1 MLFCYPALQPV
12 FRVVSEDI
20 IPCFRF
26 LIVFS
31 VVVYPYFSVFCI
43 RLSVACKNIMPETA
57 KFSPTTLL
65 ENVIKISFTGYTVVV
80 GRVLWIWVGPSFRL
94 SILLSVVLF
103 LRLSGSFLGF
113 GPLVFFETQH
123 CVKDQCEVVCNRAR
137 FFGKKSSLN
146 KNDQKKIKMTQKCFF
161 GTFL

>member
-80 GRVLWIWVGPSFRL
+80 GRVLWIWVGSSFRL

-113 GPLVFFETQH
+113 GPLVFLKLSIVSRTNVRL
-123 CVKDQCEVVCNRAR
+123 CVTELD
-137 FFGKKSSLN
+137 FLGKNLLWT
-146 KNDQKKIKMTQKCFF
+146 KMTRKR
-161 GTFL
+161 

>member
-94 SILLSVVLF
+94 SILLSVILF

-113 GPLVFFETQH
+113 GPLVFLKLSIVSRTNVRL
-123 CVKDQCEVVCNRAR
+123 CVTELD
-137 FFGKKSSLN
+137 FLGKNLLWT
-146 KNDQKKIKMTQKCFF
+146 KMTRKR
-161 GTFL
+161 

>member
-31 VVVYPYFSVFCI
+31 VVVYPNFSVFCI
-43 RLSVACKNIMPETA
+43 RLSVACKNIMLETA

-80 GRVLWIWVGPSFRL
+80 GRVLWIWVGSSFRL

-113 GPLVFFETQH
+113 GPLVFLKLSIVSRTNVRL
-123 CVKDQCEVVCNRAR
+123 CVTELD
-137 FFGKKSSLN
+137 FLGKNLLWT
-146 KNDQKKIKMTQKCFF
+146 KMTRKR
-161 GTFL
+161 

>member
-20 IPCFRF
+20 ISCFRF

-43 RLSVACKNIMPETA
+43 RLSVACKNIILETA

-80 GRVLWIWVGPSFRL
+80 RRVLWIWVGLSFCL
-94 SILLSVVLF
+94 SILLLVVLF
-103 LRLSGSFLGF
+103 LRLSGSFLVF
-113 GPLVFFETQH
+113 GPLVFLKLSIALRTNVRL
-123 CVKDQCEVVCNRAR
+123 CVTELD
-137 FFGKKSSLN
+137 FLGKNLLWT
-146 KNDQKKIKMTQKCFF
+146 KMTRKR
-161 GTFL
+161 

>member
-31 VVVYPYFSVFCI
+31 VVVYPNFSVFCI
-43 RLSVACKNIMPETA
+43 RLSVACKNIMLETA

-113 GPLVFFETQH
+113 CPLVFLKLSIVSRTNVRL
-123 CVKDQCEVVCNRAR
+123 CVTELD
-137 FFGKKSSLN
+137 FLGKNLLWT
-146 KNDQKKIKMTQKCFF
+146 KMTRKR
-161 GTFL
+161 